1 MKGSEIKSAAE
12 QAELKRA
19 LLEFTEKLETD
30 PFQPGL
36 VHPDLYPDDIAEI
49 IEDLLWVRGFDNIT
63 IKIHKTGESIKA
75 EVIDRN
81 K

>member
-12 QAELKRA
+12 QAEMKRA
-19 LLEFTEKLETD
+19 LLEFTQKIEHD
-30 PFQPGL
+30 PYQPGIPH
-36 VHPDLYPDDIAEI
+36 VDLYPDDIAEI
-49 IEDLLWVRGFDNIT
+49 IEDLIWIRGFDNIT

-75 EVIDRN
+75 EVIERN